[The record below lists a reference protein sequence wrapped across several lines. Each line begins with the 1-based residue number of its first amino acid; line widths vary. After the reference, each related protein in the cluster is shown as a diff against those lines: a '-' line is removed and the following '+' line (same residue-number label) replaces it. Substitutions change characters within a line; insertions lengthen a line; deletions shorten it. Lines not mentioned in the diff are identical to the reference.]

1 MSYAGKVA
9 VITGGSKGIGRATA
23 EQFVALGAKVVINY
37 SSDSA
42 AADEV
47 VQKLGQDNVL
57 SIKADAGSVA
67 GVKQIIDETV
77 ARFGKIDILVPNA
90 GWMPMANLEAVT
102 EELFDQIYSIN
113 VKGPLFLAKAAVP
126 HMPQGSHIVFI
137 STSLCHS
144 ANIVPP
150 QLLYVSTKGAIEQFT
165 RLLSRDLAPKG
176 IVVNC
181 VAPGPTATELFLR
194 GKPDALVDAIKKQS
208 PFNRLGTPEEIA
220 EAIVF
225 MSGTSWVAGQTL
237 KANGSLI

>member
-1 MSYAGKVA
+1 MSYSGKVA

-67 GVKQIIDETV
+67 GVKQIVDETV

-113 VKGPLFLAKAAVP
+113 VKGPL
-126 HMPQGSHIVFI
+126 
-137 STSLCHS
+137 TSLCHS

>member
-1 MSYAGKVA
+1 M
-9 VITGGSKGIGRATA
+9 
-23 EQFVALGAKVVINY
+23 
-37 SSDSA
+37 
-42 AADEV
+42 
-47 VQKLGQDNVL
+47 
-57 SIKADAGSVA
+57 
-67 GVKQIIDETV
+67 
-77 ARFGKIDILVPNA
+77 
-90 GWMPMANLEAVT
+90 
-102 EELFDQIYSIN
+102 
-113 VKGPLFLAKAAVP
+113 
-126 HMPQGSHIVFI
+126 
-137 STSLCHS
+137 
-144 ANIVPP
+144 PP

-220 EAIVF
+220 EAIIF